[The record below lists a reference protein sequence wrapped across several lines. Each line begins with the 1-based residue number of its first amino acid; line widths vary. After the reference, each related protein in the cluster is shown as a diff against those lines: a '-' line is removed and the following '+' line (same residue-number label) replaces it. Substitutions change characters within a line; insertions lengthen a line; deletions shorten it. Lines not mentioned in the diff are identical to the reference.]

1 MGRDKH
7 IAIVG
12 AGLVGSLAAIYFV
25 QHGYKVSVYDRRPD
39 LRQDGSEA
47 GRSINLALSNRGWKP
62 LKELGL
68 EEEVKKMV
76 IPMKGRMMHNEQ
88 GELTFQP
95 YGKEGQHI
103 NSISRDGLNR
113 LLMNTAE
120 KAGVQFFFNRRCTY
134 VNYKTS
140 TITFDVSGHTDSLK
154 TDIIIGADGAY
165 SAVRNAIQRTD
176 KFNYSQYFIDYGYK
190 ELSIPPSHSGEHKL
204 EKNALHIWP
213 RGQFMLI
220 ALPNIDGSFTVTLF
234 LPYEGAPSFE
244 SLSNEQDVKEF
255 FEKTF
260 SDALELMPSLT
271 DHWTN
276 NPTSSLVTIQCYPW
290 VKKNILLIGD
300 ASHAVV
306 PFYGQ
311 GMNSGFEDCR
321 VLNELIVKHD
331 HKWRNIFEEFQQF
344 RKPDADAISE
354 LALQNFVEM
363 RDHVADDMFLL
374 RKHIEAMLH
383 EQFPDKWIPQYSMV
397 TFHDEMRYSEAREIG
412 KRQKEIMDEVM
423 AIPDIKE
430 SWREL
435 NLEDVAGRL
444 DLRREM

>member
-1 MGRDKH
+1 MNRSKH
-7 IAIVG
+7 IAVIG
-12 AGLVGSLAAIYFV
+12 AGLVGSLAAIYFAK
-25 QHGYKVSVYDRRPD
+25 HGYKVSVYDRRPD
-39 LRQDGSEA
+39 LRKNGPEA
-47 GRSINLALSNRGWKP
+47 GRSINLALSSRGWKP

-76 IPMKGRMMHNEQ
+76 IPMKGRIMHNQQ

-103 NSISRDGLNR
+103 NSISRDGLNN

-120 KAGVQFFFNRRCTY
+120 KAGVEFFFKRRCTY

-140 TITFDVSGHTDSLK
+140 TVTFDVNGHTDSLK

-165 SAVRNAIQRTD
+165 SAVRNAIQRTNR
-176 KFNYSQYFIDYGYK
+176 FNYSQYFIDYGYK
-190 ELSIPPSHSGEHKL
+190 ELAIPPAKSGEHRL

-220 ALPNIDGSFTVTLF
+220 ALPNVDGSFTVTLF
-234 LPYEGAPSFE
+234 LPYEGDPSFE
-244 SLSNEQDVKEF
+244 ALSNTADVQEF
-255 FEKTF
+255 FKKTF
-260 SDALELMPSLT
+260 PDALDLMPSLL
-271 DHWTN
+271 DDWNN

-290 VKKNILLIGD
+290 MKNNILLIGD

-321 VLNELIVKHD
+321 VLNELIVKHNHNWKD
-331 HKWRNIFEEFQQF
+331 IFDNFQQL

-354 LALQNFVEM
+354 LALENFVEM

-374 RKHIEAMLH
+374 RKKLEAMLH
-383 EQFPDKWIPQYSMV
+383 EQYPDKWIPQYSMV
-397 TFHDEMRYSEAREIG
+397 TFHDEMSYSEAREIG
-412 KRQKEIMDEVM
+412 QRQKEIMDEVM
-423 AIPDIKE
+423 ARPDIKE
-430 SWREL
+430 KWQE
-435 NLEDVAGRL
+435 L
-444 DLRREM
+444 DLPDIVRRL